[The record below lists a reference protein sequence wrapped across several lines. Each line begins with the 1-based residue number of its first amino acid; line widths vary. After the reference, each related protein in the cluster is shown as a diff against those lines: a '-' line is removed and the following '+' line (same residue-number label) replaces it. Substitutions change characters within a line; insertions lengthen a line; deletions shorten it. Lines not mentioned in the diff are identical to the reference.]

1 MSDKIAGLTLSVEL
15 DPAFGGGLLEPLP
28 LVTITEGVAAKMR
41 HDIAG
46 VQIE

>member
-1 MSDKIAGLTLSVEL
+1 MSHKVAGLTLSVEL
-15 DPAFGGGLLEPLP
+15 DPAIGGGLLEPLP

-46 VQIE
+46 EQLE